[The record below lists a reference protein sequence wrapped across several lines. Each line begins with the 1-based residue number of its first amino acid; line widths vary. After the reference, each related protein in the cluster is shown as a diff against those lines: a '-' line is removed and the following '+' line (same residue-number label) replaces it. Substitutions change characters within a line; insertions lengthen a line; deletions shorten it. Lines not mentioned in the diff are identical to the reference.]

1 MKPALL
7 LGCAFVVVVLVL
19 VIPEVNC
26 NVHDFEGN
34 ELHVP
39 EYDRRRPMAKDQG
52 VGVGRGFAE
61 SARDILA
68 SPAGQLAAYVAKEM
82 ISRSAGN
89 SQVLSLN
96 LTNLLILFLL
106 KALIFAAGLIG
117 AGNWSQYARGRSE
130 EGANGGGFLLPGE
143 ANLIIGYL
151 AAEGSGQDGCLMRS
165 ACRAPRTADEYARA
179 AHALMKGA
187 EMFSPDVAENYN
199 YKRLL
204 ANLDR
209 AALEGLQGAPCE
221 MIYACHI

>member
-1 MKPALL
+1 MQHERGRGPPA
-7 LGCAFVVVVLVL
+7 
-19 VIPEVNC
+19 
-26 NVHDFEGN
+26 
-34 ELHVP
+34 
-39 EYDRRRPMAKDQG
+39 
-52 VGVGRGFAE
+52 GRGFAD
-61 SARDILA
+61 SARDILG

-130 EGANGGGFLLPGE
+130 EGGFLQPGE

-187 EMFSPDVAENYN
+187 EMFSPDIAENYN

-204 ANLDR
+204 VSLDR
-209 AALEGLQGAPCE
+209 AAMEGLQGAPCE
-221 MIYACHI
+221 MIYPCHI

>member
-1 MKPALL
+1 MKPAFLL
-7 LGCAFVVVVLVL
+7 VSAFIVLILVL
-19 VIPEVNC
+19 VIPETYG
-26 NVHDFEGN
+26 NVHDFDGN
-34 ELHVP
+34 ELHTP
-39 EYDRRRPMAKDQG
+39 QYDRRRPFGKEQMP
-52 VGVGRGFAE
+52 VGRGFTD

-130 EGANGGGFLLPGE
+130 EGAANGGFLLPGE
-143 ANLIIGYL
+143 ANLIVGYL

-187 EMFSPDVAENYN
+187 EMFNPEIADNYN

-204 ANLDR
+204 ASLDR
-209 AALEGLQGAPCE
+209 AAMEGLQGAPCE

>member
-1 MKPALL
+1 MKLAVLIWSAL
-7 LGCAFVVVVLVL
+7 VVLVL
-19 VIPEVNC
+19 VLAIPEADG

-34 ELHVP
+34 DLHNAPGTVP
-39 EYDRRRPMAKDQG
+39 GHA
-52 VGVGRGFAE
+52 GRGFTD

-68 SPAGQLAAYVAKEM
+68 SPAGQLAAYMAKEM

-130 EGANGGGFLLPGE
+130 QGAANGGFLLPGE
-143 ANLIIGYL
+143 ANLILGYL

-187 EMFSPDVAENYN
+187 EMFNPEVAENYN

-204 ANLDR
+204 ASLDR
-209 AALEGLQGAPCE
+209 AAMEGLQGAPCE

>member
-7 LGCAFVVVVLVL
+7 VCLGFIVLLLVL
-19 VIPEVNC
+19 VIPETLA

-34 ELHVP
+34 ELHVMQHERGRGP
-39 EYDRRRPMAKDQG
+39 PA
-52 VGVGRGFAE
+52 GRGFAD
-61 SARDILA
+61 SARDILG

-130 EGANGGGFLLPGE
+130 EGVNGGGGFLQPGE

-187 EMFSPDVAENYN
+187 EMFSPDIAENYN

-204 ANLDR
+204 VSLDR
-209 AALEGLQGAPCE
+209 AAMEGLQGAPCE
-221 MIYACHI
+221 MIYPCHI

>member
-1 MKPALL
+1 MKSALL
-7 LGCAFVVVVLVL
+7 LGTAFLVLILVL
-19 VIPEVNC
+19 VIPETYG
-26 NVHDFEGN
+26 NVHDFDGN
-34 ELHVP
+34 ELHTP
-39 EYDRRRPMAKDQG
+39 PYDRRRPTGREQAP
-52 VGVGRGFAE
+52 VGRGFTD

-130 EGANGGGFLLPGE
+130 EGAGSGGFLLPGE

-179 AHALMKGA
+179 AHALVKGA
-187 EMFSPDVAENYN
+187 EMFSPEVAENYN

-204 ANLDR
+204 TNLDR
-209 AALEGLQGAPCE
+209 AAMEGLQGAPCE
-221 MIYACHI
+221 MIYPCHI

>member
-1 MKPALL
+1 MKPAFLIVSGFIVL
-7 LGCAFVVVVLVL
+7 ILVL
-19 VIPEVNC
+19 VIPETYG
-26 NVHDFEGN
+26 NVHDFDGN
-34 ELHVP
+34 ELHTP
-39 EYDRRRPMAKDQG
+39 PYDRRRPMSKEQVPA
-52 VGVGRGFAE
+52 GRGFTD

-130 EGANGGGFLLPGE
+130 EGAASGGFLLPGE

-187 EMFSPDVAENYN
+187 EMFSPEIADNYN

-204 ANLDR
+204 TSLDR
-209 AALEGLQGAPCE
+209 AAMEGLQGAPCE

>member
-7 LGCAFVVVVLVL
+7 LGSAFAVLVL
-19 VIPEVNC
+19 VLMINEANG

-34 ELHVP
+34 ELHTP
-39 EYDRRRPMAKDQG
+39 HSYDRRRPSVKEAM
-52 VGVGRGFAE
+52 GRGFTD

-130 EGANGGGFLLPGE
+130 EGAANGGFLLPGE

-187 EMFSPDVAENYN
+187 EMFSPEVADNFN

-204 ANLDR
+204 TSLDR
-209 AALEGLQGAPCE
+209 AAMEGLQGAPCE

>member
-1 MKPALL
+1 MKLAVLIWS
-7 LGCAFVVVVLVL
+7 AVVVLVL
-19 VIPEVNC
+19 VLAIPEANG

-34 ELHVP
+34 DLHNSP
-39 EYDRRRPMAKDQG
+39 GTGSGHA
-52 VGVGRGFAE
+52 GRGFTD

-68 SPAGQLAAYVAKEM
+68 SPAGQLAAYMAKEM

-130 EGANGGGFLLPGE
+130 QGAANGGFLLPGE
-143 ANLIIGYL
+143 ANLILGYL

-187 EMFSPDVAENYN
+187 EMFNPEVAENYN

-204 ANLDR
+204 ASLDR
-209 AALEGLQGAPCE
+209 AAMEGLQGAPCE

>member
-1 MKPALL
+1 MKPAPL
-7 LGCAFVVVVLVL
+7 LGLGLVVLVLVL
-19 VIPEVNC
+19 VIPETIG

-34 ELHVP
+34 ELHGLSI
-39 EYDRRRPMAKDQG
+39 ERPG
-52 VGVGRGFAE
+52 GPVGRGFAD
-61 SARDILA
+61 SARDILT

-96 LTNLLILFLL
+96 LSNLLILFLL

-130 EGANGGGFLLPGE
+130 DGNFLQPGE

-151 AAEGSGQDGCLMRS
+151 AAEGSGQDGCLMRY

-187 EMFSPDVAENYN
+187 EMFDPEVAEKYS
-199 YKRLL
+199 YKRMLVS
-204 ANLDR
+204 LDR
-209 AALEGLQGAPCE
+209 AAMEGLKGAPCE
-221 MIYACHI
+221 MIYPCHV